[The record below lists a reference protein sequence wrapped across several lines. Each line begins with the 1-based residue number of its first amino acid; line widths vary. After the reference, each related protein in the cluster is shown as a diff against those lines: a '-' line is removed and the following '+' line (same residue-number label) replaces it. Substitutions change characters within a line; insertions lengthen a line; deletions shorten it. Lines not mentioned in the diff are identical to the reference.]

1 MIWVVALLVAVAFG
15 WLVFLSRGDELEDQ
29 LFRVHL
35 AERDVAEAEREL
47 EDARRILRE
56 ARRELDAIRR
66 DQEKKLRP

>member
-1 MIWVVALLVAVAFG
+1 MIWLIAALVALAFG
-15 WLVFLSRGDELEDQ
+15 CLVVISRGDKLEDQ
-29 LFRVHL
+29 RFRVHL